1 MHDPLA
7 QWIAQPASQAS
18 SAVMADHDSKTDLYG
33 GVALGAATLVAL
45 ILANSP
51 LASQY
56 DALLQATGEIRI
68 GSLALSKTLDHWIND
83 GLMAI
88 FFLLMGLEI
97 KREVLEGELASR
109 RGATLPAIAA
119 FGGFV
124 VPALIYAAIN
134 WSHGPALSG
143 WAIPCATDI
152 AFVLGL
158 CALLGRA
165 IPPALKTFLLA
176 LAIIDDLM
184 AIVVIAVFY
193 TDDLSLIALALSGLG
208 VLGLVILNRYDVR
221 TPAAYIILGIFTWVA
236 VLKSG
241 VHATLA
247 GVAVGLAIPMTRH
260 DGESLL
266 EHTEHALK
274 PWVTYA
280 IVPAFALANANVP
293 LGGLSLSSLTGSI
306 PLGIIAGLFF
316 GKQLGVF
323 LFSLGAIRMGAA
335 ELPGRTTLAQFY
347 GATVLTGIGFTMS
360 LFIGTLAFDDEATMV
375 QVRLGVLIASV
386 LSGVLAAVI
395 LALVGRSKA
404 VVHSPAGE

>member
-1 MHDPLA
+1 M
-7 QWIAQPASQAS
+7 AS
-18 SAVMADHDSKTDLYG
+18 HESKTDLYG
-33 GVALGAATLVAL
+33 GFVLGVATLAAL

-51 LASQY
+51 LATQY
-56 DALLQATGEIRI
+56 EALLQATGEIRI
-68 GSLALSKTLDHWIND
+68 GSFALSKSLDHWIND
-83 GLMAI
+83 GLMAV

-97 KREVLEGELASR
+97 KREVMEGELASR
-109 RGATLPAIAA
+109 KGATLPAIAA

-124 VPALIYAAIN
+124 VPAVIYAAIN

-176 LAIIDDLM
+176 LAIIDDLL
-184 AIVVIAVFY
+184 AIVVIAIFY
-193 TDDLSLIALALSGLG
+193 TDNLSLVALALAALG

-221 TPAAYIILGIFTWVA
+221 SPAAYVILGIFTWVT

-266 EHTEHALK
+266 DHTEHALK

-293 LGGLSLSSLTGSI
+293 LHGLSLSSLTGSI
-306 PLGIIAGLFF
+306 PLGIIAGLFL

-323 LFSLGAIRMGAA
+323 LFSLGAIMMGAA
-335 ELPGRTTLAQFY
+335 EMPGRTTLTQFY
-347 GATVLTGIGFTMS
+347 VATILTGIGFTMS
-360 LFIGTLAFDDEATMV
+360 LFIGTLAFDDESIMV
-375 QVRLGVLIASV
+375 QVRLGVLIASL
-386 LSGVLAAVI
+386 LSGVMAAVI
-395 LALVGRSKA
+395 LVLFGRSKA
-404 VVHSPAGE
+404 GVTSPAGE

>member
-1 MHDPLA
+1 MASHDN
-7 QWIAQPASQAS
+7 
-18 SAVMADHDSKTDLYG
+18 KTDLYG
-33 GVALGAATLVAL
+33 GFVLGVATLVAL

-56 DALLQATGEIRI
+56 EALLQATGEIRI
-68 GSLALSKTLDHWIND
+68 GTLALSKTLEHWIND
-83 GLMAI
+83 GLMAV
-88 FFLLMGLEI
+88 FFLLMALEI
-97 KREVLEGELASR
+97 KREVMEGELATR
-109 RGATLPAIAA
+109 KGATLPAIAA

-124 VPALIYAAIN
+124 VPAGIYAAIN
-134 WSHGPALSG
+134 WSQGPALSG

-158 CALLGRA
+158 CALLGRV

-176 LAIIDDLM
+176 LAIIDDLL
-184 AIVVIAVFY
+184 AIIVIAVFY
-193 TDDLSLIALALSGLG
+193 TDNLSAAALALATLG
-208 VLGLVILNRYDVR
+208 ILGLVILNRYDVR
-221 TPAAYIILGIFTWVA
+221 SPAAYVVLGIITWVA

-247 GVAVGLAIPMTRH
+247 GVAVGFALPMTRL

-293 LGGLSLSSLTGSI
+293 LQGLSLSSLTGSI

-323 LFSLGAIRMGAA
+323 LFSLGAIIMGAA

-347 GATVLTGIGFTMS
+347 GATILTGIGFTMS
-360 LFIGTLAFDDEATMV
+360 LFIGTLAFDDEAIMV
-375 QVRLGVLIASV
+375 QVRLGVLIASL
-386 LSGVLAAVI
+386 LSGVVAVTI
-395 LALVGRSKA
+395 LVLVDRSKA
-404 VVHSPAGE
+404 VAPSRAGE

>member
-1 MHDPLA
+1 
-7 QWIAQPASQAS
+7 
-18 SAVMADHDSKTDLYG
+18 
-33 GVALGAATLVAL
+33 
-45 ILANSP
+45 
-51 LASQY
+51 
-56 DALLQATGEIRI
+56 
-68 GSLALSKTLDHWIND
+68 LALSKSVEHWIND
-83 GLMAI
+83 GLMAV

-97 KREVLEGELASR
+97 KREVMEGELASLK
-109 RGATLPAIAA
+109 GATLPAIAA
-119 FGGFV
+119 LGGFV
-124 VPALIYAAIN
+124 VPAVLYAAIN

-176 LAIIDDLM
+176 LAIIDDLL
-184 AIVVIAVFY
+184 AIVVIAIFY
-193 TDDLSLIALALSGLG
+193 TDNLSAVALALAALG

-221 TPAAYIILGIFTWVA
+221 SPAAYVILGIFTWVC

-274 PWVTYA
+274 PWVSYA

-293 LGGLSLSSLTGSI
+293 LHGLSLSSLTGSI

-323 LFSLGAIRMGAA
+323 LFSLGAIMMGAA
-335 ELPGRTTLAQFY
+335 EMPGRTTLAQLY
-347 GATVLTGIGFTMS
+347 GATILTGIGFTMS
-360 LFIGTLAFDDEATMV
+360 LFIGTLAFDDEAIMV
-375 QVRLGVLIASV
+375 QVRLGVLIASL
-386 LSGVLAAVI
+386 LSGVVAVAI
-395 LALVGRSKA
+395 LVLVDRSKA
-404 VVHSPAGE
+404 VVPSPAGE

>member
-1 MHDPLA
+1 M
-7 QWIAQPASQAS
+7 AS
-18 SAVMADHDSKTDLYG
+18 HESKTDLYG
-33 GVALGAATLVAL
+33 GFVLGVATLAAL

-56 DALLQATGEIRI
+56 EALLQATGEIRI
-68 GSLALSKTLDHWIND
+68 GSFALSKSLEHWIND
-83 GLMAI
+83 GLMAV

-97 KREVLEGELASR
+97 KREVMEGELASR
-109 RGATLPAIAA
+109 KGATLPAIAA

-124 VPALIYAAIN
+124 VPAVIYVAIN
-134 WSHGPALSG
+134 WSNGPALRG

-176 LAIIDDLM
+176 LAIIDDLL
-184 AIVVIAVFY
+184 AIVVIAIFY
-193 TDDLSLIALALSGLG
+193 TGNLSLLAIALATLG
-208 VLGLVILNRYDVR
+208 ILGLVILNRYDVQS
-221 TPAAYIILGIFTWVA
+221 PAAYIILGIFTWVC

-280 IVPAFALANANVP
+280 IVPAFALANANIP
-293 LGGLSLSSLTGSI
+293 LQGLSLSSLTGSI
-306 PLGIIAGLFF
+306 PLGIIEGLFF
-316 GKQLGVF
+316 GKLLGVF
-323 LFSLGAIRMGAA
+323 LFSLGAIMMGAA
-335 ELPGRTTLAQFY
+335 ELPGRTTLAQFF
-347 GATVLTGIGFTMS
+347 GAAILTGIGFTMS
-360 LFIGTLAFDDEATMV
+360 LFIGTLAFVDEAIMV
-375 QVRLGVLIASV
+375 QVRLGVLIASL
-386 LSGVLAAVI
+386 LSGVMAAVI
-395 LALVGRSKA
+395 LVLVDRSKA
-404 VVHSPAGE
+404 AVYSPAGE